1 MTTANKITLFR
12 VILIP
17 VFLILLYTG
26 AKWAA
31 LAVYIVAC
39 ISDTVDGYIARH
51 YNQVTDFGKFMDPLA
66 DKILVLSEMPG
77 WLVAIVLFREFGVS
91 GLRLIAVER
100 GRVIAAVWSGK
111 IKTTVT
117 MVGIIAMLAFSEN
130 QTLDTVCGLLILLTT
145 VWYCHNG
152 GHYRHAGLFG
162 EPDFGYGL
170 RAVDPSHNR
179 LLRRGVFLEKPGC
192 VFRLNNKED
201 AEDDPPRLFISI
213 HLLGLVLLRSAD

>member
-66 DKILVLSEMPG
+66 DKILVLSAMCWFIEVGQMPG
-77 WLVAIVLFREFGVS
+77 WLVAIV
-91 GLRLIAVER
+91 
-100 GRVIAAVWSGK
+100 
-111 IKTTVT
+111 
-117 MVGIIAMLAFSEN
+117 
-130 QTLDTVCGLLILLTT
+130 
-145 VWYCHNG
+145 
-152 GHYRHAGLFG
+152 LFG

>member
-1 MTTANKITLFR
+1 MTTANKITIFR

-66 DKILVLSEMPG
+66 DKILVLSAMCWFIEVGQMPG
-77 WLVAIVLFREFGVS
+77 WLVAIVLFREFAVS

-145 VWYCHNG
+145 VCSGAEYFWK
-152 GHYRHAGLFG
+152 
-162 EPDFGYGL
+162 
-170 RAVDPSHNR
+170 NR
-179 LLRRGVFLEKPGC
+179 DVF
-192 VFRLNNKED
+192 
-201 AEDDPPRLFISI
+201 
-213 HLLGLVLLRSAD
+213 SA

>member
-51 YNQVTDFGKFMDPLA
+51 YNQVTVFGKFMDPLA
-66 DKILVLSEMPG
+66 DKILVLSAMCWFIEVGQMPG
-77 WLVAIVLFREFGVS
+77 WLVAIVLFREFAVS

-145 VWYCHNG
+145 VCSGVSVKRNRKG
-152 GHYRHAGLFG
+152 ARRM
-162 EPDFGYGL
+162 
-170 RAVDPSHNR
+170 RAPRCGR
-179 LLRRGVFLEKPGC
+179 LL
-192 VFRLNNKED
+192 
-201 AEDDPPRLFISI
+201 S
-213 HLLGLVLLRSAD
+213 